1 MNLCLLGDGAPQVC
15 TQLHYLQWCL
25 QKRHVRCLCKGPEKV
40 QSAPERCPNPAVMA
54 AQGPCVVKAMPGTWP
69 SCTAVEEENNTRN
82 RRKMLGGSICHSA

>member
-1 MNLCLLGDGAPQVC
+1 MYPTALPAVVPAEKAREML
-15 TQLHYLQWCL
+15 Y
-25 QKRHVRCLCKGPEKV
+25 KGPEKV
-40 QSAPERCPNPAVMA
+40 QSAPERCPNSAVMA